1 MTATMDT
8 TQPNVEDPG
17 PAVEAL
23 AGRLFESAVGA
34 IELLNIHLGTAL
46 GLYRR
51 LADEGPLTSAE
62 LADRTGLD
70 ERYVREWLQAQA
82 VSGFVTI
89 DGPDVTTARFA
100 LPPTTTEVLLN
111 ELSPAYLAP
120 LGNLLASTG
129 AMVPALTEAFRTGAG
144 VPYAAYPGGVA
155 AQAALNRPGF
165 TNDLVTQWLPA
176 VPDIAA
182 RLADPG
188 ARLRVADLGCGAG
201 WAAIAV
207 AKAYPHVRIDG
218 YDADDESIALARANA
233 AEHGVGARVMFEVC
247 DLTEPDANTPKYD
260 LALLFECL
268 HDFAYPDRVL
278 AATRTQLATGGS
290 VLVMDENTDDELVP
304 ASENPVQRLFANISP
319 LWCLPQGRFGESN
332 RPVGTVLRA
341 SRLRELAQ
349 AAGFSQVQVLPIEHP
364 FFRFYRLDA

>member
-1 MTATMDT
+1 MTATIDT
-8 TQPNVEDPG
+8 TNPTADDPG
-17 PAVEAL
+17 TAIEAL

-34 IELLNIHLGTAL
+34 IELLNVHLGATL
-46 GLYRR
+46 GLYRH
-51 LADEGPLTSAE
+51 LADEGPLTSSE
-62 LADRTGLD
+62 LAGRAGLD

-82 VSGFVTI
+82 VSGFITI

-100 LPPTTTEVLLN
+100 LPPAATEVLLH

-120 LGNLLASTG
+120 LSNLLASTG
-129 AMVPALTEAFRTGAG
+129 AMMPALTEAFRTGAG
-144 VPYAAYPGGVA
+144 VPYAAYPGAVA
-155 AQAALNRPGF
+155 AQAALNRPGY

-188 ARLRVADLGCGAG
+188 NRLRVADLGCGVG
-201 WAAIAV
+201 WAAIAL
-207 AKAYPHVRIDG
+207 AEAYPHVRVDG

-233 AEHGVGARVMFEVC
+233 AEHGVATRVRFEVG
-247 DLTEPDANTPKYD
+247 DLSEPDANTPRYD

-268 HDFAYPDRVL
+268 HDVAYPDRVL
-278 AATRTQLATGGS
+278 AATREQLATGGS
-290 VLVMDENTDDELVP
+290 VLVMDENTDDELVA

-319 LWCLPQGRFGESN
+319 LWCLPQGRFGDDN

-341 SRLRELAQ
+341 GRLRELAE
-349 AAGFSQVQVLPIEHP
+349 AAGFSQVTVLPIEHP